1 MKCVYCGKQ
10 EEYTEVKVN
19 VERLLGMVQEA
30 FDSTQDYKMAC
41 KKPSWKWTASEE
53 KDYIR
58 HDREHTCHWNA
69 VGDLTQIMGLDQ
81 KRLETIARLAR
92 KWEQKRKW
100 QYCFPAQ
107 GNAKK
112 IMEWLTQPKT
122 NYGSEKLSW
131 IHQRINNKAE
141 KAAKQKAA

>member
-1 MKCVYCGKQ
+1 
-10 EEYTEVKVN
+10 
-19 VERLLGMVQEA
+19 
-30 FDSTQDYKMAC
+30 
-41 KKPSWKWTASEE
+41 
-53 KDYIR
+53 
-58 HDREHTCHWNA
+58 
-69 VGDLTQIMGLDQ
+69 MGLDQ